1 MIDNY
6 QLNPYLVSC
15 FKSTIEDQPTP
26 GISKG
31 SRIVRWY
38 ELLYV
43 TESIEGST
51 KVDDLLIPNPS
62 GSLMFRRPG
71 TFLESFTTYTSYNIA
86 LDPTYDP
93 SFDEVYKQ
101 GHFELP
107 TQSLTRT
114 LLNKN
119 CPILDRIPLMLNI
132 SIDRRTDFKKLFQ
145 EAHQLYQLQPSDY
158 HLKNRRI
165 LFDIFD
171 LISQELQA
179 QNPIQDPMLRATHE
193 RLEQARTY
201 IHLHFH
207 QPIALI
213 DLAKVSGYSKEAFA
227 RLFKKHYKQ
236 PPIDYLIELR
246 LVKAKELLLATDL
259 TLEHISAQ
267 SGFGSHIHFCNTFK
281 NRTGLTPGR
290 YRKNHKS

>member
-1 MIDNY
+1 MMNNY
-6 QLNPYLVSC
+6 DFNPYLVSC
-15 FKSTIEDQPTP
+15 YKSTIKNQPTP

-31 SRIVRWY
+31 ARIVRWY

-43 TESIEGST
+43 TESNDGAT
-51 KVDDLLIPNPS
+51 RVDDLLIPNPA

-71 TFLESFTTYTSYNIA
+71 MSIENFTAYTSYNIA
-86 LDPTYDP
+86 LDPAYD
-93 SFDEVYKQ
+93 SSLEDIYRQ

-107 TQSLTRT
+107 PYTLTRT
-114 LLNKN
+114 LLDKN
-119 CPILDRIPLMLNI
+119 CPMLNQIPLILDIN
-132 SIDRRTDFKKLFQ
+132 IDRQPIFEKLFQ
-145 EAHQLYQLQPSDY
+145 EAHQLHLLNPSDY

-171 LISQELQA
+171 LIIQEIHVQKVAL
-179 QNPIQDPMLRATHE
+179 DPKQSATHE
-193 RLEQARTY
+193 RLEQARSH
-201 IHLHFH
+201 IH
-207 QPIALI
+207 QNYQQTIALV

-227 RLFKKHYKQ
+227 RLFKKHYHQ
-236 PPIDYLIELR
+236 SPINYLIELR

-281 NRTGLTPGR
+281 SRVGVSPGR
-290 YRKNHKS
+290 YRRTHTA